1 MHINDDYNMKL
12 HFEDRKLGR
21 TALSVSEKEV
31 SCYNTCHMYIV
42 IEGQDGTGKST
53 QAELLKEHF
62 KDQGREVVML
72 EEPDGDLPQAH
83 DLHDMIL
90 SRGYNLEPLTNVLL
104 FTAARV
110 ELWKKIADPVLRRGG
125 IVISAR
131 NYWST
136 LAYQGYGEGVSRSKI
151 IRLTKEMLP
160 EKYFHPDYG
169 FILTVSDQVREVRQ
183 QERGKSKETFESKPT
198 DFQQKVN
205 SAYPKIAQDFNLIVI
220 DASVSIDE
228 IFSQIL
234 ARLAIS

>member
-1 MHINDDYNMKL
+1 
-12 HFEDRKLGR
+12 
-21 TALSVSEKEV
+21 
-31 SCYNTCHMYIV
+31 MYIV

-53 QAELLKEHF
+53 QAELLKKHYESTG
-62 KDQGREVVML
+62 KEVVVL

-90 SRGYNLEPLTNVLL
+90 TRGYHLEPITNVLL

-110 ELWKKIADPVLRRGG
+110 ELWKKIAEPVLRRDG

-151 IRLTKEMLP
+151 IRITKELLP

-169 FILTVSDQVREVRQ
+169 FILTVSDEVRLARQ
-183 QERGKSKETFESKPT
+183 GNRGKAKETFEKMSNT
-198 DFQQKVN
+198 FQQKVN
-205 SAYPKIAQDFNLIVI
+205 AAYPHIAKDFNLCLI
-220 DASVSIDE
+220 DAASTIEEV
-228 IFSQIL
+228 FAHIL
-234 ARLAIS
+234 KILQSEH

>member
-1 MHINDDYNMKL
+1 
-12 HFEDRKLGR
+12 
-21 TALSVSEKEV
+21 
-31 SCYNTCHMYIV
+31 MYIV

-53 QAELLKEHF
+53 QAELLKKYFEE
-62 KDQGREVVML
+62 QGKTVVML

-110 ELWKKIADPVLRRGG
+110 ELWKKIAEPVLKKGG

-151 IRLTKEMLP
+151 IRLTKDLLP
-160 EKYFHPDYG
+160 EKYVYPDHG
-169 FILTVSDQVREVRQ
+169 FILTVPDKVRLARQ
-183 QERGKSKETFESKPT
+183 QNRGKATETFEAKPSE
-198 DFQQKVN
+198 FQQRVN
-205 SAYPKIAQDFNLIVI
+205 AAYPKIAKEFDLTII
-220 DASVSIDE
+220 DASPSIEE
-228 IFSQIL
+228 IFQSI
-234 ARLAIS
+234 ISKL

>member
-1 MHINDDYNMKL
+1 
-12 HFEDRKLGR
+12 
-21 TALSVSEKEV
+21 
-31 SCYNTCHMYIV
+31 MYIV

-53 QAELLKEHF
+53 QAELLKKHYESAG
-62 KDQGREVVML
+62 KEVVVL

-90 SRGYNLEPLTNVLL
+90 TRGYHLEPITNVLL

-110 ELWKKIADPVLRRGG
+110 ELWKKIAEPVLRRDG

-151 IRLTKEMLP
+151 IRITKELLP

-169 FILTVSDQVREVRQ
+169 FILTVSDEVRLARQ
-183 QERGKSKETFESKPT
+183 GNRGKAKETFEKMSNT
-198 DFQQKVN
+198 FQQKVN
-205 SAYPKIAQDFNLIVI
+205 AAYPHIAKDFNLCLI
-220 DASVSIDE
+220 DAAGTVE
-228 IFSQIL
+228 EVFAHIL
-234 ARLAIS
+234 KILQSEH